1 MTVREHT
8 EEIEERVL
16 SPFAALSKNS
26 RRVKEE
32 DACDLRTNYQQDR
45 DRIVHSKSFR
55 RLKRKT
61 QMFIAPEGDH
71 YRTRLTHTLEVSQI
85 ARTISRALRLNE
97 DLTEAIALGHD
108 LGHTPFGHAGESA
121 LDEIC
126 PSGFKHFEQ
135 SLRVVDKL
143 EKEGQ
148 GLNLTEEVR
157 DGIVNHTNGD
167 AFTIEGKIVKLADV
181 IAFLNHDIDDA
192 VRAGVLK
199 EEDIPENIV
208 KALGKTKSLR
218 INKLVYS
225 IVENSKDSR
234 LLMNKSVDDAF
245 NELNKF
251 MFKNIY
257 LNINIQTDKRK
268 IPEFIT
274 KLYCHFKDFSEKLP
288 DDMFKIVEE
297 DGIDRAVCDYIAG
310 MTDNFAI
317 EIFKELFVPRSKW
330 V

>member
-1 MTVREHT
+1 MTVRDYT
-8 EEIEERVL
+8 EEIEEQIF
-16 SPFAALSKNS
+16 SPFASLSKNS
-26 RRVKEE
+26 RRVEEE
-32 DACDLRTNYQQDR
+32 DKCDLRTNYQQDR

-108 LGHTPFGHAGESA
+108 LGHTPFGHAGENA

-143 EKEGQ
+143 EKEGK
-148 GLNLTEEVR
+148 GLNLTKEVR

-167 AFTIEGKIVKLADV
+167 AFTVEGKVVKLADV

-192 VRAGVLK
+192 VRAGVLNEK
-199 EEDIPENIV
+199 DIPESIV
-208 KALGKTKSLR
+208 KILGKTKSLR
-218 INKLVYS
+218 INKLVCS
-225 IVENSKDSR
+225 IVENSKDGKI
-234 LLMNKSVDDAF
+234 LMDKSVNAAF
-245 NELNKF
+245 DELNKF

-257 LNINIQTDKRK
+257 LNTNIQTDKRK
-268 IPEFIT
+268 IPEFIA
-274 KLYCHFKDFSEKLP
+274 KLYCHFKSFPEKLP
-288 DDMFKIVEE
+288 SDMLEILKE
-297 DGIDRAVCDYIAG
+297 DGIDRAVCDYVAG